1 MPRVPT
7 VFLTVKDPNQVS
19 SAHRIEVFIG
29 SPRPR
34 RLLIFTGIAIRNI
47 ESDGDLEQGDI
58 VVDLDMRSNI
68 ALPRGAESSH
78 YAATVGL
85 AGIYNEDSDFVFA
98 TDAVSVFTD
107 GPDNDLKLVCSD
119 RAAAWHAAHGNGDPK
134 PRSLCGTG

>member
-58 VVDLDMRSNI
+58 VVDLD
-68 ALPRGAESSH
+68 
-78 YAATVGL
+78 
-85 AGIYNEDSDFVFA
+85 IYNEDSDFVFA